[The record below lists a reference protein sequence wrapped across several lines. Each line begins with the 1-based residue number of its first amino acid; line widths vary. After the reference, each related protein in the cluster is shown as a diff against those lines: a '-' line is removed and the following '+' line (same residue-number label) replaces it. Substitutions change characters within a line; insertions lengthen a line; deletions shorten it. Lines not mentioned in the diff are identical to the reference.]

1 MSMHFSAWNANSKAG
16 KLIISYRTFLA
27 YFMTVSFL
35 GMQYFVAHKS
45 NELPTQI
52 PETNIDQIQFV
63 RKRAIDH
70 NNNSH
75 NIYKNHIRIRNFL
88 NFEYD
93 NNNNNNFESSN
104 SVETTTTLQAQ
115 SSKDIIRFDEPSSHH
130 IKYNLRNASVK
141 YSSQIMQDR
150 ILEYLLDTPEF
161 RLRNAQKNG
170 IFVEAGAYDG
180 ETWSNTLYLER
191 FLNWTGLLIEPSVE
205 NYARL
210 RSKHRNAY
218 SINNCITASQN
229 SVKKRMIEAG
239 PFGITTNKRDVGGMS
254 NSVVCHPLSNM
265 LTELFTRYFPHRRS
279 AISQEKAD
287 NVMRFVVDY
296 LSLDIEG
303 FEHDTIKTFPWNKFQ
318 FNFINIEYNQNRATY
333 KWVKNFLRKFGY
345 YETFVDDVWYQD
357 LYLAHKSVYSRLDL
371 STNKVSEFMRL
382 VQ

>member
-1 MSMHFSAWNANSKAG
+1 MHFSASNANLKTG
-16 KLIISYRTFLA
+16 QLIFSYRTFLA

-35 GMQYFVAHKS
+35 SMQYFVAHNS

-52 PETNIDQIQFV
+52 PETNIDHIQFIK
-63 RKRAIDH
+63 KRAIDQNS
-70 NNNSH
+70 NNN
-75 NIYKNHIRIRNFL
+75 NINNHIRIRNFL
-88 NFEYD
+88 NFEYEE
-93 NNNNNNFESSN
+93 NNLESSN
-104 SVETTTTLQAQ
+104 SVESTKQTFNNVGKLKETI
-115 SSKDIIRFDEPSSHH
+115 KFDEPSSQ

-161 RLRNAQKNG
+161 RSRDAHKSG

-191 FLNWTGLLIEPSVE
+191 FLNWTGLLIEPSSE
-205 NYARL
+205 NYAKL
-210 RSKHRNAY
+210 LSKHRNAY
-218 SINNCITASQN
+218 SINNCITASQS

-239 PFGITTNKRDVGGMS
+239 PFGITTNNTQNDAGGS
-254 NSVVCHPLSNM
+254 NNVVCHPLSKM
-265 LTELFTRYFPHRRS
+265 LTELFTRYFPYRRS
-279 AISQEKAD
+279 VIAQQNTSNKLK
-287 NVMRFVVDY
+287 FVVDY

-318 FNFINIEYNQNRATY
+318 FNFINIEYNQNKATY

-357 LYLAHKSVYSRLDL
+357 LYLAHKSVYSQLNL

-382 VQ
+382 V

>member
-1 MSMHFSAWNANSKAG
+1 MNFSALNSNSKAR
-16 KLIISYRTFLA
+16 KLIFSYRTFLA

-35 GMQYFVAHKS
+35 SMQYFVAHNS

-52 PETNIDQIQFV
+52 PETDIDRIQFV
-63 RKRAIDH
+63 KKRAIYDLTS
-70 NNNSH
+70 NNNM
-75 NIYKNHIRIRNFL
+75 NNNIRIRNFL
-88 NFEYD
+88 NFEYEES
-93 NNNNNNFESSN
+93 NFESSK
-104 SVETTTTLQAQ
+104 SVESTTLKAQ
-115 SSKDIIRFDEPSSHH
+115 STNDIIKFDEPDNNL
-130 IKYNLRNASVK
+130 KYNLRNASVK

-161 RLRNAQKNG
+161 RARNAHKNG

-205 NYARL
+205 NYVKL

-218 SINNCITASQN
+218 SINNCITASQR

-239 PFGITTNKRDVGGMS
+239 PFGITTNKTQGDAES
-254 NSVVCHPLSNM
+254 NNVVCHPLNKM
-265 LTELFTRYFPHRRS
+265 LSQLFTKYFPYRRS
-279 AISQEKAD
+279 LIAHQMTD
-287 NVMRFVVDY
+287 NMKYVVDY

-303 FEHDTIKTFPWNKFQ
+303 YEHDTIKTFPWNKFQ

-333 KWVKNFLRKFGY
+333 KWIKNFLRKFGY

-357 LYLAHKSVYSRLDL
+357 LYFAHKSVHGQLNL
-371 STNKVSEFMRL
+371 SINKVSDFMRL
-382 VQ
+382 IQ